1 MGTTAVDPNQG
12 GNGAE
17 EGVEDPSS
25 SGIVANNGVG
35 GRSNNYV
42 SIEKVS

>member
-1 MGTTAVDPNQG
+1 MDPNQG

-17 EGVEDPSS
+17 EGVDDPSS
-25 SGIVANNGVG
+25 SGTVANNGVG